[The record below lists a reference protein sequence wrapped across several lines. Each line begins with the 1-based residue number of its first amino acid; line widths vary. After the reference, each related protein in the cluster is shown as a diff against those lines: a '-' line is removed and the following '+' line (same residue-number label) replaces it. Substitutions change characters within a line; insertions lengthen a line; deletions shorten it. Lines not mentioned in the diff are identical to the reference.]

1 MTTTAAPVTTVRP
14 ATLNTASAVRIA
26 ASSAEQADRRCRLDL
41 PTVAALEQA
50 GFVRHLVPRRW
61 GGTDGTFGAL
71 LAAVVEVAESCTSA
85 GWCAGLWSWHGRFAG
100 FLPEH
105 GQRELWGAGPDVR
118 ISAAILPPSGRA
130 EPVRGGWQVSGRWAY
145 ASGVDFA
152 DWILL
157 TAPAPTSAPGGAA
170 GGVRMFAV
178 PRAEVRIVES
188 WDPVGMRGT
197 GSHSVV
203 LPPTRVPA
211 RRTVDFAR
219 VLDAGTGPDRSRAQA
234 VPAQMAGGLLLSAPV
249 LGAAHRALAAW
260 AGQAADRPL
269 SDQACESFARS
280 SAEVDAAGLLLADA
294 ARRADTGP
302 VTEALVARG
311 RRDAAV
317 AAGLLVDAV
326 GRLRGS
332 EAPAA
337 EPGTAAGDLDR
348 AWRDIRTGTGHAA
361 LRLGPAANAYAHA
374 VL

>member
-1 MTTTAAPVTTVRP
+1 MTTMAPMTTIGP
-14 ATLNTASAVRIA
+14 AMLDTASAMRIA
-26 ASSAEQADRRCRLDL
+26 ASSAEQADRRRRLDL

-50 GFVRHLVPRRW
+50 GFLRHLVPRRW

-71 LAAVVEVAESCTSA
+71 LTAVVEVAEACTSA
-85 GWCAGLWSWHGRFAG
+85 GWCAGLWSWHCRFAG

-118 ISAAILPPSGRA
+118 ISAAVLPPSGRA

-157 TAPAPTSAPGGAA
+157 TTPAPGGAA

-178 PRAEVRIVES
+178 PRAEAQIVDS

-211 RRTVDFAR
+211 HRAVDFAR

-234 VPAQMAGGLLLSAPV
+234 VPAQMAGGLLLTAPA

-269 SDQACESFARS
+269 SDQDCESFARS
-280 SAEVDAAGLLLADA
+280 SAEIDAAGLLLADA

-302 VTEALVARG
+302 VTETLVARG

-326 GRLRGS
+326 GRLRRS
-332 EAPAA
+332 EDPAA

-348 AWRDIRTGTGHAA
+348 AWRDVRTGTGHAA
-361 LRLGPAANAYAHA
+361 LRLGPAANAYARA
-374 VL
+374 ML